1 MTYFTDLALKR
12 ASVTILAF
20 LLVLGYGIFTF
31 SQLPVEVLP
40 RVQFPLLTVSAAY
53 PNAGSEDVVQYVT
66 EPLENQVSG
75 LEGLNSVQSITF
87 EGSTLLLMFY
97 DYGIDMDIAKKEV
110 ESRLVSMDLPSNVET
125 PTVNKLDPG
134 AQAVLEFSFIT
145 EGDLNSLQEIVSKEI
160 EPSISSIDGVS
171 DVVISGIQKFDV
183 NVNADTESLYQN
195 DISLD
200 KISEIFDEMNFSMS
214 SGFIFDGTGVV
225 SLRTSHSVTTLED
238 LQNIAIGSRDGNPVL
253 LKDVAT
259 ISRIPSSSNSIS
271 RTNGNPSVGVSVFK
285 DPEANTV
292 DVTQA
297 VLNSANSQAEKSG
310 LDTVVIYNAGPD
322 IESQLQTLF
331 SEGIYG
337 FLFAVG
343 GVFIFLLNIKPG
355 LMKGLALSLR
365 PTLVIALTIPVSI
378 LGGVL
383 IMGFTDLTL
392 NVMTLGGLALAVGR
406 VVDDSIVVLENV
418 YRHMQMGES
427 KFDAALSATKEVAA
441 AITSS
446 TLATIV
452 VFAPLAFIQG
462 LVGSFFLPFCI
473 AVSSALFAS
482 LIVSITFVPV
492 VGAAILRPGDM
503 VQDTEKTGNSLS
515 FLQRIYKPALI
526 WSLQHKIITIFIA
539 LILTAGSVSLP
550 ALGLIPVT
558 LFPTGPARILAV
570 DISVPPILT
579 EEQKLSKV
587 LDLEKELKSR
597 LDRGE
602 IENFVTTIGG
612 SGVFSNPDE
621 VGGFA
626 SIFVRLTSEAPDD
639 VAEILTNQF
648 PSESYGTQY
657 EFEELNAAGPP
668 QPGVEVK
675 IVGND
680 LEDLSRVNNELLVAL
695 RNLDGVD
702 NIESDLT
709 GTRPEMNLV
718 VNSAIASTIGMTP
731 QEVAIAISAPMKG
744 QDLGDLMLNDE
755 EVNLKLKL
763 ITSSMYG
770 AQDPFQGFNNLS
782 INGPLGSA
790 TIGELV
796 TMNRV
801 ESPITIARTDTNR
814 SATITGKITN
824 EDSRSVQMAID
835 EEIDAIELPNGIE
848 IKTGGIF
855 SDIAEGFQDIFLA
868 MAISIVL
875 VFLVVS
881 GSLGSL
887 RDSLV
892 ILLSLPLASIGAFV
906 GLAITGRSLGLP
918 AMMGLLL
925 LIGLVVT
932 NAIVLIAFVQ
942 QLRDDNFSVREALV
956 EGGLVRLRPIL
967 MTAFTTGLA
976 LLPLAAFVGNE
987 GGGIIGEDLATVVIG
1002 GLASSTFLTLL
1013 IVPIAYEF
1021 MHSTLPK
1028 VFRKNKKSPL

>member
-1 MTYFTDLALKR
+1 MTYFTELALKR

-40 RVQFPLLTVSAAY
+40 RVQFPLLTVSASY

-66 EPLENQVSG
+66 EPLEKQVSG

-97 DYGIDMDIAKKEV
+97 DYGIDMDVAKKEV
-110 ESRLVSMDLPSNVET
+110 ESRLVSMDLPGIMET

-145 EGDLNSLQEIVSKEI
+145 EGDINSLQDIVSTQI
-160 EPSISSIDGVS
+160 EPSILGIDGVS

-183 NVNADTESLYQN
+183 VVNADTESLFQN

-200 KISEIFDEMNFSMS
+200 KISQIFEEMNFSMS

-225 SLRTSHSVTTLED
+225 SLRTSHSVSTLQD
-238 LQNIAIGSRDGNPVL
+238 LQNIAIGSKDGNPVL
-253 LKDVAT
+253 LRDVAT
-259 ISRIPSSSNSIS
+259 ISKIPSSSNSIS

-297 VLNSANSQAEKSG
+297 VLNSANSQADKAG

-365 PTLVIALTIPVSI
+365 PTIVIALTIPVSI

-446 TLATIV
+446 TIATIV

-503 VQDTEKTGNSLS
+503 IPDTEKTGSLS

-526 WSLQHKIITIFIA
+526 WSLQHKIITILIA
-539 LILTAGSVSLP
+539 LILTMGSVSLP

-558 LFPTGPARILAV
+558 LFPTGPARILSV

-597 LDRGE
+597 LDKGE

-639 VAEILTNQF
+639 VAEVLTNQF

-675 IVGND
+675 IVGNN
-680 LEDLSRVNNELLVAL
+680 LEDLSRVNDELLVSL
-695 RNLDGVD
+695 RSLDGVD

-718 VNSAIASTIGMTP
+718 VNSSIASTIGMTP
-731 QEVAIAISAPMKG
+731 QEVAMAISAPMKG
-744 QDLGDLMLNDE
+744 QDLGDLVLNEE

-763 ITSSMYG
+763 IAASMYG
-770 AQDPFQGFNNLS
+770 TQDPFQGFNNLS

-814 SATITGKITN
+814 SATITGKIIN

-835 EEIDAIELPNGIE
+835 AEIDAIELPNGIE
-848 IKTGGIF
+848 IQTGGIF

-868 MAISIVL
+868 MAISIIL

-942 QLRDDNFSVREALV
+942 QLREENFSVREALV

-1028 VFRKNKKSPL
+1028 LFGRNKRDL